1 MTFLYRLIAIYFM
14 KEQSNTEVIK
24 RHYQSEIGEQRRC
37 TDTSATSETSNQIIK
52 LYLEDEDILPEMK
65 ELTSPSSNKSKAS
78 DKYVRNKNW
87 KARQSKP
94 VVELY
99 PTDEEIPAELKQTI
113 RELDVC
119 HNKRPDEL
127 MKRRRKISLD
137 KNDEESKEM
146 FIADVLFG
154 GENTLLHF
162 QWSPM
167 SSFEGKQEVFL
178 PGDLPGPRKQ
188 TSSIYEAF
196 RQFWDDDIL
205 EHIVTETNRYAS
217 QTLPPSCRWV
227 NTNKHEILILFAFWM
242 MLGVMKMPTIKSCF
256 SRRFIMKSTIFRR
269 LLTQNRYQQLYRALH
284 FADNA
289 TRTRNS
295 SKLFCLGP
303 VVDHLN
309 KKFKEAYTLSQDIAI
324 DESLLLW
331 KGTLSFKQRIR
342 TKSAREGI
350 KTFELCESATGYLW
364 SFQIYL
370 GKDR

>member
-24 RHYQSEIGEQRRC
+24 RHYQSEICEQRRC
-37 TDTSATSETSNQIIK
+37 TDTSATSETINQIIK

-227 NTNKHEILILFAFWM
+227 NTNKH
-242 MLGVMKMPTIKSCF
+242 
-256 SRRFIMKSTIFRR
+256 
-269 LLTQNRYQQLYRALH
+269 
-284 FADNA
+284 
-289 TRTRNS
+289 
-295 SKLFCLGP
+295 
-303 VVDHLN
+303 
-309 KKFKEAYTLSQDIAI
+309 
-324 DESLLLW
+324 
-331 KGTLSFKQRIR
+331 
-342 TKSAREGI
+342 
-350 KTFELCESATGYLW
+350 
-364 SFQIYL
+364 
-370 GKDR
+370 